1 MQVKDYLQALS
12 DEGQVRVEKIGSGNW
27 YWSFMSEEKKAK
39 EFVLRSLSDDRQ
51 RVDRGIE
58 ELRSSIEKAQKSIS
72 AGGNKEEREELIR
85 KHEKETEQVEALREE
100 LEGYSNG
107 DPTQLLRKREEVEE
121 LKARAQKWT
130 DNILCIE
137 AYLRELTSGDQG
149 VLEGI
154 REEYY
159 EGEYVIGEGLREL

>member
-39 EFVLRSLSDDRQ
+39 ELILKSLSDDRQ
-51 RVDRGIE
+51 RMDKGMG
-58 ELRSSIEKAQKSIS
+58 ELRSSIEHAQESVDE
-72 AGGNKEEREELIR
+72 GGNEEEREGLIEQ
-85 KHEKETEQVEALREE
+85 HEQQKEEVEALRKE
-100 LEGYSNG
+100 LEGYGNG
-107 DPTQLLRKREEVEE
+107 DPTQMLRKRQEVEE

-130 DNILCIE
+130 DNIYCIE
-137 AYLRELTSGDQG
+137 GYLREITGGDQ
-149 VLEGI
+149 VALEGI

-159 EGEYVIGEGLREL
+159 ESEYVAGEGLREL

>member
-39 EFVLRSLSDDRQ
+39 EHILKSLSDDKQ
-51 RVDRGIE
+51 RTDRGLQ
-58 ELRSSIEKAQKSIS
+58 ELRNNIEHAQKSIG
-72 AGGNKEEREELIR
+72 AGGNEEEREELIR
-85 KHEKETEQVEALREE
+85 TYERAKEHVEALRTE

-107 DPTQLLRKREEVEE
+107 DPTQMLRKRDEVEE
-121 LKARAQKWT
+121 LKAQAQKWT
-130 DNILCIE
+130 DNIHCIE
-137 AYLRELTSGDQG
+137 AYLREITGGDQG
-149 VLEGI
+149 ILEGI

-159 EGEYVIGEGLREL
+159 ESEYVAGEGLREL